1 MYINFDDKTVE
12 TGKGEQRITLPFAE
26 AIQQGIVTQEQLDK
40 DEQRF
45 LEMAL
50 IDIEDAGLVDVTDK
64 ANKQNNSNHW
74 YVFEN
79 PKGVHYCDT
88 VEDVLDLAEML

>member
-1 MYINFDDKTVE
+1 MYINFDNKTVE
-12 TGKGEQRITLPFAE
+12 TGTGEQRITLSFAE

-50 IDIEDAGLVDVTDK
+50 IDIEDAGLVDVTET
-64 ANKQNNSNHW
+64 ANKQNGTHHW
-74 YVFEN
+74 YVFAN
-79 PKGVHYCDT
+79 AKGTHYCDT
-88 VEDVLDLAEML
+88 VEDVFDLAETL